1 MDYLLKVKAKVY
13 TDVIS
18 HDNYNLSTT
27 VEVNVPIP
35 EEKWESEMNIL
46 VDEIEADIENCDA
59 DEDDLDDA
67 SGYIGTDGDV
77 YDCNGSQTR
86 IAYHLM
92 DFGGDMATILDHCS
106 ALGALRDAM
115 VAELEANQP
124 EKIREIQMLKDMK
137 DLDSDDD
144 DKEEDEEDWYG
155 DNWDR
160 LSDKMKMKEMVVGE
174 YPLDMLDDLARRIN
188 RK

>member
-18 HDNYNLSTT
+18 HDNYNLSATI
-27 VEVNVPIP
+27 EVNVPIP
-35 EEKWESEMNIL
+35 EEEWESEMNIL

-59 DEDDLDDA
+59 DEDDLDDG
-67 SGYIGTDGDV
+67 SGYIGTDGYV

-144 DKEEDEEDWYG
+144 EKEEDEEDWYG

-174 YPLDMLDDLARRIN
+174 YPLDMLDELARRIN